1 MIRCG
6 PREKAQGRFTGS
18 DGNDARLES
27 SHFRNDFSSQ
37 VKLFTGN
44 GYMLEEG
51 FSFWRQCD
59 PAMGADEE
67 FAAQFTFQ
75 AGNGSGNIGLIAGK
89 DFRRFGKTFEKGG
102 VIEDAVIIISHH
114 RAFLLIGQ

>member
-59 PAMGADEE
+59 PAMGA
-67 FAAQFTFQ
+67 
-75 AGNGSGNIGLIAGK
+75 G
-89 DFRRFGKTFEKGG
+89 
-102 VIEDAVIIISHH
+102 
-114 RAFLLIGQ
+114 